1 MVHEALL
8 TSSASELYS
17 TTSLASSESAYEE
30 LTMETDNNQQE
41 LCIVKFYSH
50 SLKVAFSQETR
61 ITCP

>member
-30 LTMETDNNQQE
+30 LTVETDNNQQE
-41 LCIVKFYSH
+41 L
-50 SLKVAFSQETR
+50 QDQG
-61 ITCP
+61 